1 MLRDLR
7 VTLRLLV
14 KAPGYTVAAI
24 VTLALAI
31 GATSAIF
38 GAVYAVL
45 LRPLPIRE
53 SDRLMICWETDPPHN
68 LPIVEMTYRAF
79 ENVSLYAQS
88 FSHVAAMGSTLWP
101 VTLKNRGVA
110 QRLSSA
116 GVSARFFE
124 TIDVSPLLG
133 RAFRPDDDLPNA
145 PRIVVLSYTT
155 WNTRFGGDAAIVG
168 ERITVDDE
176 QYTVVGVMPRDLD
189 FPRGVDLWTPVVPI
203 LAGSADKWH
212 TDALRNVGV
221 LYTIGRLRPH
231 VTPRQGQDDLDRLA
245 SQLERAGSLQTG
257 VRMVST
263 SFVEYTVGPVRQALW
278 ALLGAVVVLLLIGC
292 ANVSG
297 LMLTRVSFRRR
308 EHAIRLAL
316 GATSLDVGRL
326 WIIETSALS
335 LAGGLLGFI
344 ASHWI
349 IEAVVALAPVD
360 VPRLSEA
367 AINLPVALFAWAA
380 SMATACL
387 CGVGP
392 LRQAAASN
400 LALDLNEAGRGIGSR
415 RSQRA
420 RSVLVVLQIA
430 LSIVL
435 LVAAGLV
442 VRSFLNLRRLD
453 LGFQPSGV
461 LALDVRPDNPKLS
474 ENAWID
480 AFLDRLAQIPGVDA
494 VGAVSLRPLALGPI
508 GQETWVILE
517 GQALTSEAAR
527 QNPTLNYE
535 VATPGYFAAM
545 NVSLKRGRLFTKAD
559 NARAP
564 RAALVGEST
573 ARRLWPAQD
582 AIGKRIL
589 MPTSDPGGPEAAWRT
604 VVGIVSDVRYRG
616 LDDVRLD
623 VYDAA
628 LRAATGA
635 TTIIVKTSQH
645 PAKIASVVQT
655 EARRI
660 DPQVVIDGMTTMD
673 AAVAR
678 AVAPWRFSAWTFA
691 VFAMFAFTLAI
702 VGLVS
707 LVALDVAHRQRE
719 LALRLAIGARRV
731 DVVRC
736 ILGPAARR
744 VLVGAALGVGA
755 AVAGSRALN
764 PLLFGIASVDG
775 ITYLSV
781 LALVIG
787 AVTVASY
794 LPARK
799 AAGVDPATLLTPH

>member
-1 MLRDLR
+1 MLRDLH
-7 VTLRLLV
+7 VTMRLLAR
-14 KAPGYTVAAI
+14 APGYAVAAI
-24 VTLALAI
+24 VTLALTI

-45 LRPLPIRE
+45 LRPLPIRDP
-53 SDRLMICWETDPPHN
+53 DRLMVCWETDPSHN

-79 ENVSLYAQS
+79 ENVSQYAQS

-116 GVSARFFE
+116 GVSARFFD
-124 TIDVSPLLG
+124 TIDVSPFLG
-133 RAFRPDDDLPNA
+133 RAFRPEDDLSNA

-168 ERITVDDE
+168 ARITLDDE
-176 QYTVVGVMPRDLD
+176 LYTVVGVMPRDLD
-189 FPRGVDLWTPVVPI
+189 FPRGVDVWTPVVPI

-212 TDALRNVGV
+212 IDALAHVGV
-221 LYTIGRLRPH
+221 LYTIGRVRPH
-231 VTPRQGQDDLDRLA
+231 VTSRQVKDDLGRLA
-245 SQLERAGSLQTG
+245 GQLEQAGVLQTG
-257 VRMVST
+257 VRMVGT
-263 SFVEYTVGPVRQALW
+263 SFVEYTLGPVRQALW

-297 LMLTRVSFRRR
+297 LMLTRVSLRRR

-316 GATSLDVGRL
+316 GATSMDVGRL
-326 WIIETSALS
+326 WIIETSTLS
-335 LAGGLLGFI
+335 LAGGLLGFL
-344 ASHWI
+344 ASRWI
-349 IEAVVALAPVD
+349 IEAVVALAPGD

-367 AINLPVALFAWAA
+367 AMNLPVAAFALPA
-380 SMATACL
+380 SVVTGFL

-392 LRQAAASN
+392 VRQAAASI
-400 LALDLNEAGRGIGSR
+400 LALDLHETVRGIGSR
-415 RSQRA
+415 SSQRA

-461 LALDVRPDNPKLS
+461 LTLNVRPDNPKLS

-480 AFLDRLAQIPGVDA
+480 ALLDRLAQIPGVDA

-517 GQALTSEAAR
+517 GQALTPEAAR

-535 VATPGYFAAM
+535 VATPGYFATM
-545 NVSLKRGRLFTKAD
+545 DVSLKHGRLFT
-559 NARAP
+559 ARDDPRAS
-564 RAALVGEST
+564 RAALVGVST

-582 AIGKRIL
+582 PVGKRIL
-589 MPTSDPGGPEAAWRT
+589 MPTSDPGGPDAAWRT
-604 VVGIVSDVRYRG
+604 VIGVVNDVRYRG

-628 LRAATGA
+628 LQAATGA
-635 TTIIVKTSQH
+635 TTIVVKTSEH
-645 PAKIASVVQT
+645 PAKIASTVQT

-678 AVAPWRFSAWTFA
+678 AIAPWRFTAWTFA
-691 VFAMFAFTLAI
+691 VFAVCAFTLAI
-702 VGLVS
+702 FGLFS

-719 LALRLAIGARRV
+719 LALRLAVGARRV

-736 ILGPAARR
+736 ILGPAVRR
-744 VLVGAALGVGA
+744 VLVGSALGVGV

-764 PLLFGIASVDG
+764 RLLFGIASVDG
-775 ITYLSV
+775 ITYVSV

-787 AVTVASY
+787 AVTLASY

-799 AAGVDPATLLTPH
+799 AAAVDPATLLTPQ